1 MEFDFSY
8 DNIGGLRALYAI
20 PVESFVRLRRDYV
33 ADTYNLELRAKDNII
48 IIPVLNDS
56 SYSLD
61 TSQEESSHG
70 DATRIIIEGV
80 IPRLDKMHKSIL
92 ERLKQGYWYVLAKD
106 QNGVPYWCGL
116 EETLMKF
123 SYTYSTGKQYSSLN
137 AASFTFSNMQDSAPV
152 IIEDIEI

>member
-8 DNIGGLRALYAI
+8 DNIGGLMALYAI

-33 ADTYNLELRAKDNII
+33 ADTYNMELRA
-48 IIPVLNDS
+48 NDS

-61 TSQEESSHG
+61 TSQEESYHG

-106 QNGVPYWCGL
+106 QNGVPYWCGT

-137 AASFTFSNMQDSAPV
+137 AASFTFSNMQESAPV